1 MPSARR
7 PGAAAAPG
15 LVVSGLVMLDDK
27 ENVMA
32 GLRGLK
38 GWKHRNQE
46 KKPAEEPAAAAAA
59 PLSNNR
65 STTPPQPGGA
75 ALELF
80 SPSKQCLSMA
90 TCARDASVKCD
101 VDWCA
106 EPRSVVLYWSS
117 RCLTGLRPA

>member
-7 PGAAAAPG
+7 PGASPAPG

-80 SPSKQCLSMA
+80 SPSKPAGGDEHS
-90 TCARDASVKCD
+90 
-101 VDWCA
+101 WC
-106 EPRSVVLYWSS
+106 EREDGTQHGPSIRLWPDGTLLRRRR
-117 RCLTGLRPA
+117 RC